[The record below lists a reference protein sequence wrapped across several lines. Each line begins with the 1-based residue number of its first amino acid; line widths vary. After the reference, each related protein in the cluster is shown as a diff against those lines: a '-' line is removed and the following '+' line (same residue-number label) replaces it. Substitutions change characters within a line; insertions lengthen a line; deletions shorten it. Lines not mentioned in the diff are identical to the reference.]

1 MTDFNEQDS
10 LVNEQGKPHIAPLVT
25 NQLQRATLCYGIT
38 PLNQNA
44 PGRPSPAQPD
54 RNEAVLKNENDA
66 LWLMLMIFLGM
77 TLLIAFIT
85 LGSRFESFYIAVGSG
100 IVTGGL
106 WLFSTLRTRKLREAL
121 ASSRAKRVIGEAFLT
136 IPRGLFRT
144 PTLVVKDQAF
154 KLTLEQASLLAQY
167 ELGTL
172 RVYYLEGV
180 QQILAAETFNSDA
193 LDDEEEKRKND
204 ALEDNDFLP
213 LADEEK
219 RKNE

>member
-1 MTDFNEQDS
+1 MNDFNDPNS
-10 LVNEQGKPHIAPLVT
+10 LINEEGKPHIAPPVT
-25 NQLQRATLCYGIT
+25 NQLLRDTFGYGISD
-38 PLNQNA
+38 LNQNA
-44 PGRPSPAQPD
+44 MGRPSPAQRD
-54 RNEAVLKNENDA
+54 RQEAILKNENDA

-106 WLFSTLRTRKLREAL
+106 WLSSTLRTRKLREAI

-144 PTLVVKDQAF
+144 PTLVVKDQSF
-154 KLTLEQASLLAQY
+154 KLTLEQASALAQY

-180 QQILAAETFNSDA
+180 QQILAAETFNSDL

-204 ALEDNDFLP
+204 ELDDHFL
-213 LADEEK
+213 LSDEEEK